1 MSKLNPILASSAH
14 SAEAYRQAIAQS
26 SEAVVQWLQQPE
38 MYQGKSVAEL
48 RERIKLDFT
57 PQGLGNQAAIDR
69 AIEYFLKDSLSV
81 HHPQCVAHLHC
92 PSLVISQAAEV
103 LINATNQSMDSWDQS
118 PSATLIE
125 MKLIEWLRAQVG
137 YQPGDAG
144 VFTSGGTQSNLM
156 GLMLARDAFFARQG
170 HSVQQDGLVGD
181 LRKLKVFC
189 SENAHFSVQKNM
201 ALMGLGYQSVTLVK
215 TDRFAR
221 MDVNDLAEKL
231 AQAKANGEQVMAIVA
246 TAGTT
251 DAGAIDPLRD
261 IARLAA
267 QQQIWVHVDAAW
279 GGALLLSEQY
289 RDYLDGL
296 ELVDSIT
303 LDFHKQF
310 FQTISC
316 GAFLLKDER
325 HYELMRYQA
334 AYLNSEFDEAQ
345 GVPNLVSKSLQTTRR
360 FDALKLWMGLEA
372 LGQKQ
377 YAEIIDHG
385 VTLAQQV
392 ARYIADQES
401 LELVMQPQ
409 LASVLFRYRPAQLAA
424 NGDAA
429 VALFNQRIGD
439 ALLESGRANLGVTE
453 FDGVTCL
460 KMTLLNPIVT
470 LEDIKLLLAL
480 VEKPRSSCR
489 RNVAQSA
496 TQADNLRYRLFYC
509 SSDRRRR
516 SVYANIL
523 QQTPSLIPAPQD
535 THAWPTLIST
545 C

>member
-1 MSKLNPILASSAH
+1 MTTMSKQVETKINPILASSTQ
-14 SAEAYRQAIAQS
+14 SIEAYQKAITQS
-26 SEAVVQWLQQPE
+26 SQAVMQWLQQPE
-38 MYQGKSVAEL
+38 MYQGKTVSEL
-48 RERIKLDFT
+48 RERITLDFN
-57 PQGLGNQAAIDR
+57 PQGLGNQVAIER

-92 PSLVISQAAEV
+92 PSLVVSQAAEV

-118 PSATLIE
+118 PSATIIE
-125 MKLIEWLRAQVG
+125 MKLIEWLRTQVG
-137 YQPGDAG
+137 YQSGDAG

-170 HSVQQDGLVGD
+170 HSIQQDGLVGN
-181 LRKLKVFC
+181 LKKIKVFC

-201 ALMGLGYQSVTLVK
+201 ALLGLGYQCVTLVK

-221 MDVNDLAEKL
+221 MDLNDLAEKV
-231 AQAKANGEQVMAIVA
+231 AQAKANGEQILAIVA

-251 DAGAIDPLRD
+251 DAGAIDPLRA
-261 IARLAA
+261 IATLAA
-267 QQQIWVHVDAAW
+267 EHQIWVHVDAAW
-279 GGALLLSEQY
+279 GGALLLSEKY
-289 RDYLDGL
+289 RDYLDGI

-316 GAFLLKDER
+316 GAFLLKEAR

-372 LGQKQ
+372 LGQQQ
-377 YAEIIDHG
+377 YAAIIDHG

-392 ARYIADQES
+392 AQYVDEHAS

-409 LASVLFRYRPAQLAA
+409 LASVLFRFRPQQLATA
-424 NGDAA
+424 DDATI
-429 VALFNQRIGD
+429 ALLNQRIGD
-439 ALLESGRANLGVTE
+439 ALLESGRANVGVTE
-453 FDGVTCL
+453 FNGVTCL
-460 KMTLLNPIVT
+460 KLTLLNPTVS
-470 LEDIKLLLAL
+470 LDDVRVLLDL
-480 VEKPRSSCR
+480 VEST
-489 RNVAQSA
+489 AQPLLTA
-496 TQADNLRYRLFYC
+496 
-509 SSDRRRR
+509 
-516 SVYANIL
+516 
-523 QQTPSLIPAPQD
+523 
-535 THAWPTLIST
+535 
-545 C
+545 

>member
-1 MSKLNPILASSAH
+1 MSRSNPILASSEQ
-14 SAEAYRQAIAQS
+14 STEAYQQAIAQS
-26 SEAVVQWLQQPE
+26 SAAVVKWLEQPE
-38 MYQGKSVAEL
+38 MYQGKTVAEL
-48 RERIKLDFT
+48 RERIQLDFN
-57 PQGLGNQAAIDR
+57 PEGLGNQAAIER

-103 LINATNQSMDSWDQS
+103 LINATNQSMDSWDQA

-125 MKLIEWLRAQVG
+125 MKLIEWLRSQVG
-137 YQPGDAG
+137 YQAGDAG

-170 HSVQQDGLVGD
+170 HSVQQDGLIGD
-181 LRKLKVFC
+181 LRKIKVFC

-201 ALMGLGYQSVTLVK
+201 ALLGLGYQSVTLVK
-215 TDRFAR
+215 CDEFAR
-221 MDVNDLAEKL
+221 MDMTDLADKL
-231 AQAKANGEQVMAIVA
+231 AQAKANNEQVLAIVA

-261 IARLAA
+261 IVKLAA
-267 QQQIWVHVDAAW
+267 EQKIWVHVDAAW
-279 GGALLLSEQY
+279 GGALLLSEKY
-289 RDYLDGL
+289 RHYLDGL
-296 ELVDSIT
+296 DLVDSVT

-316 GAFLLKDER
+316 GAFLLKEAR

-377 YAEIIDHG
+377 YAAIIDHG

-392 ARYIADQES
+392 AQFVEQHDA
-401 LELVMQPQ
+401 LELVMKPQ
-409 LASVLFRYRPAQLAA
+409 LASVLFRYRPQQMAEWS
-424 NGDAA
+424 DAD

-439 ALLESGRANLGVTE
+439 ALLESGRAHGGVTE
-453 FDGVTCL
+453 HKGVTCL
-460 KMTLLNPIVT
+460 KNTLLNPTVT
-470 LEDIKLLLAL
+470 LEDITVLLAL
-480 VEKPRSSCR
+480 LEKT
-489 RNVAQSA
+489 AQS
-496 TQADNLRYRLFYC
+496 LR
-509 SSDRRRR
+509 
-516 SVYANIL
+516 
-523 QQTPSLIPAPQD
+523 
-535 THAWPTLIST
+535 
-545 C
+545 

>member
-1 MSKLNPILASSAH
+1 MSQLVETEAVETKINPILASSAQ
-14 SAEAYRQAIAQS
+14 SIEAYQDAITQS
-26 SEAVVQWLQQPE
+26 SQAVMQWLQQPE
-38 MYQGKSVAEL
+38 MYQGKTVAEL
-48 RERIKLDFT
+48 RERITLDFN
-57 PQGLGNQAAIDR
+57 PQGLGNQAAIER

-92 PSLVISQAAEV
+92 PSLVVSQAAEV

-118 PSATLIE
+118 PSATIIE
-125 MKLIEWLRAQVG
+125 MKLIEWLRIQVG
-137 YQPGDAG
+137 YQSGDAG

-170 HSVQQDGLVGD
+170 HSIQQDGLVGN
-181 LRKLKVFC
+181 LKKIKVFC

-201 ALMGLGYQSVTLVK
+201 ALLGLGYQCVTLVK

-221 MDVNDLAEKL
+221 MDLNDLAEKVAL
-231 AQAKANGEQVMAIVA
+231 AKANGEQILAIVA

-251 DAGAIDPLRD
+251 DAGAIDPLRA
-261 IARLAA
+261 IAILAA
-267 QQQIWVHVDAAW
+267 EHQIWVHVDAAW
-279 GGALLLSEQY
+279 GGALLLSEKY
-289 RDYLDGL
+289 RDYLDGI

-316 GAFLLKDER
+316 GAFLLKEAR

-372 LGQKQ
+372 LGQQQ
-377 YAEIIDHG
+377 YAAIIDHG

-392 ARYIADQES
+392 AQYVDEHAS

-409 LASVLFRYRPAQLAA
+409 LASVLFRFRPQQLATA
-424 NGDAA
+424 DDATI
-429 VALFNQRIGD
+429 ALLNQRIGD
-439 ALLESGRANLGVTE
+439 ALLESGRANVGVTE
-453 FDGVTCL
+453 FNGVTCL
-460 KMTLLNPIVT
+460 KLTLLNPTVN
-470 LEDIKLLLAL
+470 LDDVKVLLDL
-480 VEKPRSSCR
+480 VEST
-489 RNVAQSA
+489 AQPLLTA
-496 TQADNLRYRLFYC
+496 
-509 SSDRRRR
+509 
-516 SVYANIL
+516 
-523 QQTPSLIPAPQD
+523 
-535 THAWPTLIST
+535 
-545 C
+545 

>member
-1 MSKLNPILASSAH
+1 MSQPNPILAAC
-14 SAEAYRQAIAQS
+14 AQS
-26 SEAVVQWLQQPE
+26 TQAYQHAILQTSEAVVQWLQQPE

-48 RERIKLDFT
+48 RERIQLNFT
-57 PQGLGNQAAIDR
+57 TGGLGNQAAVER
-69 AIEYFLKDSLSV
+69 AVEYFLKDSLSV

-118 PSATLIE
+118 PSATIIE

-137 YQPGDAG
+137 YHSGDAG

-170 HSVQQDGLVGD
+170 HSVQQDGIPGD
-181 LRKLKVFC
+181 LRKIRVLC

-201 ALMGLGYQSVTLVK
+201 ALMGLGYQSVTQVK

-221 MDVNDLAEKL
+221 MDVKDLEEKV
-231 AQAKANGEQVMAIVA
+231 AQAESRGEQILAIVA

-251 DAGAIDPLRD
+251 DAGAIDPLCE
-261 IARLAA
+261 IAALTEKHA
-267 QQQIWVHVDAAW
+267 IWLHVDAAW

-289 RDYLDGL
+289 RHYLDGI

-316 GAFLLKDER
+316 GAFLLKEAR

-360 FDALKLWMGLEA
+360 FDALKLWMSLEA

-377 YAEIIDHG
+377 YARIIDHG
-385 VTLAQQV
+385 VTLARQV
-392 ARYIADQES
+392 AEYVNSQVS
-401 LELVMQPQ
+401 LELVMEPQ
-409 LASVLFRYRPAQLAA
+409 LASVLFRYRPVEQAELDETAI
-424 NGDAA
+424 
-429 VALFNQRIGD
+429 ALLNQRIGD
-439 ALLESGRANLGVTE
+439 ALLESGRANVGVTE
-453 FDGVTCL
+453 HHGVTCL

-470 LEDIKLLLAL
+470 LDDIKLLLKL
-480 VEKPRSSCR
+480 VETT
-489 RNVAQSA
+489 AG
-496 TQADNLRYRLFYC
+496 RLPN
-509 SSDRRRR
+509 SM
-516 SVYANIL
+516 I
-523 QQTPSLIPAPQD
+523 APM
-535 THAWPTLIST
+535 A
-545 C
+545 

>member
-1 MSKLNPILASSAH
+1 MSRSNPILAASAQ
-14 SAEAYRQAIAQS
+14 STEAYQQAIAQT

-48 RERIKLDFT
+48 RERIRLDFT
-57 PQGLGNQAAIDR
+57 PQGLGNQAAIGR
-69 AIEYFLKDSLSV
+69 AVEYFLKDSLSV

-118 PSATLIE
+118 PSATIIE
-125 MKLIEWLRAQVG
+125 MKLIEWLRTQVG
-137 YQPGDAG
+137 YQAGDAG

-170 HSVQQDGLVGD
+170 HSVQQDGLPGD
-181 LRKLKVFC
+181 LKKIRVMC

-215 TDRFAR
+215 TDSCAR
-221 MDVNDLAEKL
+221 MDVNDLAEKV
-231 AQAKANGEQVMAIVA
+231 AQAQARGEQILAIVA

-251 DAGAIDPLRD
+251 DAGAIDPLRE
-261 IARLAA
+261 IAALAA
-267 QQQIWVHVDAAW
+267 KHHIWLHVDAAW

-289 RDYLDGL
+289 RHYLDGI

-316 GAFLLKDER
+316 GAFLLKEAR

-334 AYLNSEFDEAQ
+334 AYLNSEFDEAH

-385 VTLAQQV
+385 VSLAQQV
-392 ARYIADQES
+392 AEYVSAHSALQ
-401 LELVMQPQ
+401 LVMQPQ
-409 LASVLFRYRPAQLAA
+409 LASVLFRYAPAQLTA
-424 NGDAA
+424 GGEAA
-429 VALFNQRIGD
+429 VAMLNQRIGD
-439 ALLESGRANLGVTE
+439 ALLDSGKANVGVTE
-453 FDGVTCL
+453 HNGVTCL
-460 KMTLLNPIVT
+460 KLTLLNPTVT
-470 LEDIKLLLAL
+470 LDDTKVLLSL
-480 VEKPRSSCR
+480 VESTA
-489 RNVAQSA
+489 AQLP
-496 TQADNLRYRLFYC
+496 QA
-509 SSDRRRR
+509 
-516 SVYANIL
+516 
-523 QQTPSLIPAPQD
+523 
-535 THAWPTLIST
+535 
-545 C
+545 

>member
-1 MSKLNPILASSAH
+1 MSQLVETEAVETKINPILASSAQ
-14 SAEAYRQAIAQS
+14 SIEAYQEAITQS
-26 SEAVVQWLQQPE
+26 SQAVMQWLQQPE
-38 MYQGKSVAEL
+38 MYQGKTVAEL
-48 RERIKLDFT
+48 RERITLDFN
-57 PQGLGNQAAIDR
+57 PQGLGNQIAIDR

-92 PSLVISQAAEV
+92 PSLVVSQAAEV

-118 PSATLIE
+118 PSATIIE
-125 MKLIEWLRAQVG
+125 MKLIEWLRTQVG
-137 YQPGDAG
+137 YQSGDAG

-170 HSVQQDGLVGD
+170 HSIQQDGLVGN
-181 LRKLKVFC
+181 LKKIKVFC

-201 ALMGLGYQSVTLVK
+201 ALLGLGYQCVTLVK

-221 MDVNDLAEKL
+221 MDLNDLAEKVAL
-231 AQAKANGEQVMAIVA
+231 AKANGEQILAIVA

-251 DAGAIDPLRD
+251 DAGAIDPLRA
-261 IARLAA
+261 IATLAA
-267 QQQIWVHVDAAW
+267 EHQIWVHVDAAW
-279 GGALLLSEQY
+279 GGALLLSEKY
-289 RDYLDGL
+289 RDYLDGI

-316 GAFLLKDER
+316 GAFLLKEAR

-372 LGQKQ
+372 LGQQQ
-377 YAEIIDHG
+377 YAAIIDHG

-392 ARYIADQES
+392 AQYVDGHAS

-409 LASVLFRYRPAQLAA
+409 LASVLFRFRPQQLATA
-424 NGDAA
+424 DDATI
-429 VALFNQRIGD
+429 ALLNQRIGD
-439 ALLESGRANLGVTE
+439 ALLESGRANVGVTE
-453 FDGVTCL
+453 FNGVTCL
-460 KMTLLNPIVT
+460 KLTLLNPTVN
-470 LEDIKLLLAL
+470 LDDVKVLLDL
-480 VEKPRSSCR
+480 VEST
-489 RNVAQSA
+489 AQPLLTA
-496 TQADNLRYRLFYC
+496 
-509 SSDRRRR
+509 
-516 SVYANIL
+516 
-523 QQTPSLIPAPQD
+523 
-535 THAWPTLIST
+535 
-545 C
+545 

>member
-1 MSKLNPILASSAH
+1 MSRLNPILAASAQ
-14 SAEAYRQAIAQS
+14 STEAYQQAIAQS
-26 SEAVVQWLQQPE
+26 SAAVVKWLEQPE
-38 MYQGKSVAEL
+38 MYQGKTVAEL
-48 RERIKLDFT
+48 RERIKLDFN
-57 PQGLGNQAAIDR
+57 PQGLGNQAAIER

-103 LINATNQSMDSWDQS
+103 LINATNQSMDSWDQA

-125 MKLIEWLRAQVG
+125 MKLIEWLRSQVG
-137 YQPGDAG
+137 YQSGDAG

-156 GLMLARDAFFARQG
+156 GLMLARDAWFARQG
-170 HSVQQDGLVGD
+170 HSVQQDGLTGD
-181 LRKLKVFC
+181 LKKIKVFC

-201 ALMGLGYQSVTLVK
+201 ALLGLGYQSVTQVK
-215 TDRFAR
+215 YDRFAR
-221 MDVNDLAEKL
+221 MDMDDLRHKL
-231 AQAKANGEQVMAIVA
+231 AASKANGENILAIVA

-251 DAGAIDPLRD
+251 DAGAIDPLRE
-261 IARLAA
+261 IAALAA
-267 QQQIWVHVDAAW
+267 EENIWVHVDAAW
-279 GGALLLSEQY
+279 GGALLLSEKY
-289 RDYLDGL
+289 RDYLDGI

-316 GAFLLKDER
+316 GAFLLKEAR

-392 ARYIADQES
+392 AQYVDEQPA
-401 LELVMQPQ
+401 LELVMKPQ
-409 LASVLFRYRPAQLAA
+409 LASVLFRYRPAHLAHFSSA
-424 NGDAA
+424 DI
-429 VALFNQRIGD
+429 ALLNQRIGD
-439 ALLESGRANLGVTE
+439 ALLESGRANVGVTE

-460 KMTLLNPIVT
+460 KMTLLNPTVT
-470 LEDIKLLLAL
+470 LEDIKVLLTL
-480 VEKPRSSCR
+480 VETT
-489 RNVAQSA
+489 AQ
-496 TQADNLRYRLFYC
+496 QL
-509 SSDRRRR
+509 
-516 SVYANIL
+516 V
-523 QQTPSLIPAPQD
+523 
-535 THAWPTLIST
+535 
-545 C
+545 

>member
-1 MSKLNPILASSAH
+1 MTTMSQLVETEAVETKVSPILASSAQ
-14 SAEAYRQAIAQS
+14 SIEAYQEAIAQS
-26 SEAVVQWLQQPE
+26 SQAVMQWLQQPE
-38 MYQGKSVAEL
+38 MYQGKTVAEL
-48 RERIKLDFT
+48 RERITLDFN
-57 PQGLGNQAAIDR
+57 PQGLGNQAAIER

-92 PSLVISQAAEV
+92 PSLVVSQAAEI

-118 PSATLIE
+118 PSATIIE
-125 MKLIEWLRAQVG
+125 MKLIEWLRTQVG
-137 YQPGDAG
+137 YQSGDAG

-170 HSVQQDGLVGD
+170 HSIQQDGLVGN
-181 LRKLKVFC
+181 LKKIKVFC

-201 ALMGLGYQSVTLVK
+201 ALLGLGYQCVTLVK

-221 MDVNDLAEKL
+221 MDLNDLAEKV
-231 AQAKANGEQVMAIVA
+231 AQAKANGEQILAIVA

-251 DAGAIDPLRD
+251 DAGAIDPLRA
-261 IARLAA
+261 IATLAA
-267 QQQIWVHVDAAW
+267 EHQIWVHVDAAW
-279 GGALLLSEQY
+279 GGALLLSEKY
-289 RDYLDGL
+289 RDYLDGI

-316 GAFLLKDER
+316 GAFLLKEAR

-372 LGQKQ
+372 LGQQQ
-377 YAEIIDHG
+377 YAAIIDHG

-392 ARYIADQES
+392 AQYVDEHAS

-409 LASVLFRYRPAQLAA
+409 LASVLFRYRPQQLATA
-424 NGDAA
+424 DDATI
-429 VALFNQRIGD
+429 ALLNQRIGD
-439 ALLESGRANLGVTE
+439 ALLESGRANVGVTE
-453 FDGVTCL
+453 FNGVTCL
-460 KMTLLNPIVT
+460 KLTLLNPTVT
-470 LEDIKLLLAL
+470 LDDVNVLLAL
-480 VEKPRSSCR
+480 VEST
-489 RNVAQSA
+489 AQPLLNA
-496 TQADNLRYRLFYC
+496 
-509 SSDRRRR
+509 
-516 SVYANIL
+516 
-523 QQTPSLIPAPQD
+523 
-535 THAWPTLIST
+535 
-545 C
+545 

>member
-1 MSKLNPILASSAH
+1 MSQLVKTEAVETKINPILASSAQ
-14 SAEAYRQAIAQS
+14 SIEAYQDAITQS
-26 SEAVVQWLQQPE
+26 SQAVMQWLQQPE
-38 MYQGKSVAEL
+38 MYQGKTVAEL
-48 RERIKLDFT
+48 RERITLDFN
-57 PQGLGNQAAIDR
+57 PQGLGNQAAIER

-92 PSLVISQAAEV
+92 PSLVVSQAAEV

-118 PSATLIE
+118 PSATIIE
-125 MKLIEWLRAQVG
+125 MKLIEWLRTQVG
-137 YQPGDAG
+137 YQSGDAG

-170 HSVQQDGLVGD
+170 HSIQQDGLVGN
-181 LRKLKVFC
+181 LKKIKVFC

-201 ALMGLGYQSVTLVK
+201 ALLGLGYQCVTLVK

-221 MDVNDLAEKL
+221 MDLNDLAEKVAL
-231 AQAKANGEQVMAIVA
+231 AKANGEQILAIVA

-251 DAGAIDPLRD
+251 DAGAIDPLRA
-261 IARLAA
+261 IATLAA
-267 QQQIWVHVDAAW
+267 EHQIWVHVDAAW
-279 GGALLLSEQY
+279 GGALLLSEKY
-289 RDYLDGL
+289 RDYLDGI

-316 GAFLLKDER
+316 GAFLLKEAR

-372 LGQKQ
+372 LGQQQ
-377 YAEIIDHG
+377 YAAIIDHG

-392 ARYIADQES
+392 AQYVDEHAS

-409 LASVLFRYRPAQLAA
+409 LASVLFRFRPQQLATA
-424 NGDAA
+424 DDATI
-429 VALFNQRIGD
+429 ALLNQRIGD
-439 ALLESGRANLGVTE
+439 ALLESGRANVGVTE
-453 FDGVTCL
+453 FNGVTCL
-460 KMTLLNPIVT
+460 KLTLLNPTVN
-470 LEDIKLLLAL
+470 LDDVKVLLDL
-480 VEKPRSSCR
+480 VEST
-489 RNVAQSA
+489 AQPLLTA
-496 TQADNLRYRLFYC
+496 
-509 SSDRRRR
+509 
-516 SVYANIL
+516 
-523 QQTPSLIPAPQD
+523 
-535 THAWPTLIST
+535 
-545 C
+545 

>member
-1 MSKLNPILASSAH
+1 MSELNPILAASVQST
-14 SAEAYRQAIAQS
+14 EAYQQAIAQS

-38 MYQGKSVAEL
+38 MYQGKTVAEL
-48 RERIKLDFT
+48 RERITLDFN
-57 PQGLGNQAAIDR
+57 PQGLGNQAAIER

-118 PSATLIE
+118 PSATIIE
-125 MKLIEWLRAQVG
+125 MKLIEWLRTQVG
-137 YQPGDAG
+137 YQAGDAG

-170 HSVQQDGLVGD
+170 HSIQQDGLVGN
-181 LRKLKVFC
+181 LRKMKVFC

-201 ALMGLGYQSVTLVK
+201 ALLGLGYQSVTLVK
-215 TDRFAR
+215 TDQFAR
-221 MDVNDLAEKL
+221 MDVSDLAAKL
-231 AQAKANGEQVMAIVA
+231 AQAQANGEQILAIVA

-251 DAGAIDPLRD
+251 DAGAIDPLRA
-261 IARLAA
+261 IAELAA
-267 QQQIWVHVDAAW
+267 EHQIWVHVDAAW
-279 GGALLLSEQY
+279 GGALLLSEKY
-289 RDYLDGL
+289 RDYLDGI

-316 GAFLLKDER
+316 GAFLLKEAR

-385 VTLAQQV
+385 VTLAQDV
-392 ARYIADQES
+392 AKYVTEQAS
-401 LELVMQPQ
+401 LELVMRPQ
-409 LASVLFRYRPAQLAA
+409 LASVLFRYRPESLAA
-424 NGDAA
+424 SSDATIG
-429 VALFNQRIGD
+429 LLNQNIGD
-439 ALLESGRANLGVTE
+439 ALLESGRANVGVTE
-453 FDGVTCL
+453 HSGVTCL
-460 KMTLLNPIVT
+460 KLTLLNPTVS
-470 LEDIKLLLAL
+470 LEDIKVLLAL
-480 VEKPRSSCR
+480 VEST
-489 RNVAQSA
+489 AQPLLNA
-496 TQADNLRYRLFYC
+496 
-509 SSDRRRR
+509 
-516 SVYANIL
+516 
-523 QQTPSLIPAPQD
+523 
-535 THAWPTLIST
+535 
-545 C
+545 

>member
-1 MSKLNPILASSAH
+1 MTTMSKQVETELNPILASSTQ
-14 SAEAYRQAIAQS
+14 SIEAYQEAITQS
-26 SEAVVQWLQQPE
+26 SQAVMQWLQQPE
-38 MYQGKSVAEL
+38 MYQGKTVAEL
-48 RERIKLDFT
+48 RERITLDFN
-57 PQGLGNQAAIDR
+57 PQGLGNQAAIER

-92 PSLVISQAAEV
+92 PSLVVSQAAEV

-118 PSATLIE
+118 PSATIIE
-125 MKLIEWLRAQVG
+125 MKLIEWLRTQVG
-137 YQPGDAG
+137 YQSGDAG

-170 HSVQQDGLVGD
+170 HSIQQDGLIGN
-181 LRKLKVFC
+181 LKKIKVFC

-201 ALMGLGYQSVTLVK
+201 ALLGLGYQCVTLVK

-221 MDVNDLAEKL
+221 MDLNDLAEKV
-231 AQAKANGEQVMAIVA
+231 AQAKANGEQILAIVA

-251 DAGAIDPLRD
+251 DAGAIDPLRA
-261 IARLAA
+261 IATLAA
-267 QQQIWVHVDAAW
+267 EHQIWVHVDAAW
-279 GGALLLSEQY
+279 GGALLLSEKY
-289 RDYLDGL
+289 RDYLDGI

-316 GAFLLKDER
+316 GAFLLKEAR

-372 LGQKQ
+372 LGQQQ
-377 YAEIIDHG
+377 YAAIIDHG

-392 ARYIADQES
+392 AQYVDEHAS

-409 LASVLFRYRPAQLAA
+409 LASVLFRFRPQQLATA
-424 NGDAA
+424 DDATI
-429 VALFNQRIGD
+429 ALLNQRIGD
-439 ALLESGRANLGVTE
+439 ALLGSGRANVGVTE
-453 FDGVTCL
+453 FNGVTCL
-460 KMTLLNPIVT
+460 KLTLLNPTVS
-470 LEDIKLLLAL
+470 LDDVKVLLDL
-480 VEKPRSSCR
+480 VEST
-489 RNVAQSA
+489 AQPLLTA
-496 TQADNLRYRLFYC
+496 
-509 SSDRRRR
+509 
-516 SVYANIL
+516 
-523 QQTPSLIPAPQD
+523 
-535 THAWPTLIST
+535 
-545 C
+545 